1 MINMVIALALSA
13 MAAPTAATATD
24 SAERRP
30 PLDRPASTMTGTE
43 IKAYNQG
50 LDPIHPDFIKCR
62 KIEEIGSLVKKAR
75 VCHTNDEWKQLWVQG
90 NQDSRDTVDAYA
102 SKFSDCRHTGGC

>member
-50 LDPIHPDFIKCR
+50 LEPVHPDFIKCR

-75 VCHTNDEWKQLWVQG
+75 VCHTNDEWKKLWVQG
-90 NQDSRDTVDAYA
+90 NQDSRDTMDAYA
-102 SKFSDCRHTGGC
+102 SKAGDCRTQGTC